1 MVNVPNREYM
11 VNVPNREYMVNV
23 PNYNSLYN
31 TEVAKGHAKYSI
43 LANHTPQKTLA
54 SLLAPHLLLRAF
66 FLGGVFFTLLAKVFL
81 FGVSFLPCS
90 PSENSALP

>member
-1 MVNVPNREYM
+1 MTNRKDDQQRMFPTE
-11 VNVPNREYMVNV
+11 NTWS
-23 PNYNSLYN
+23 SLYN

-43 LANHTPQKTLA
+43 LANHTPQKTLV
-54 SLLAPHLLLRAF
+54 SLLTSNCSLALTCFLLRWCF
-66 FLGGVFFTLLAKVFL
+66 FFTLVAKAFL